1 MATRPTRSAT
11 EARVG
16 SVAMLM
22 RPVSHAAIRTWRAL
36 HATIRADPSIRRNDI
51 ARRLSRVDNLD
62 YGIIDLLRQN
72 ARAGYG
78 DIGDVGRALS
88 ASAVK
93 RRVDR
98 LVADGVIRGFTIQ
111 VDPAV
116 DGLATEAYVELFCR
130 GTVVARTSCKRIL
143 AHVPEVVDAGTVT
156 GSADA
161 IVHMRSRDI
170 PSLEEALERVRI
182 APNVDHTRSAIVLSK
197 LISRRPPRCRSARP
211 PRPLRVRLPLRSLS
225 LRAALATK

>member
-1 MATRPTRSAT
+1 M
-11 EARVG
+11 
-16 SVAMLM
+16 
-22 RPVSHAAIRTWRAL
+22 
-36 HATIRADPSIRRNDI
+36 
-51 ARRLSRVDNLD
+51 DNLD
-62 YGIIDLLRQN
+62 YGIIDLLRLN

-78 DIGDVGRALS
+78 DIGDVIGLS

-98 LVADGVIRGFTIQ
+98 LVADGVIRSFTIQ

-130 GTVVARTSCKRIL
+130 GTVAPDELKQIL
-143 AHVPEVVDAGTVT
+143 SSIPEVVDAGTIT

-170 PSLEEALERVRI
+170 ASLEVALERLRL
-182 APNVDHTRSAIVLSK
+182 APNVDHTRSAIVLSR
-197 LISRRPPRCRSARP
+197 LIHRQYD
-211 PRPLRVRLPLRSLS
+211 
-225 LRAALATK
+225 

>member
-1 MATRPTRSAT
+1 M
-11 EARVG
+11 
-16 SVAMLM
+16 
-22 RPVSHAAIRTWRAL
+22 
-36 HATIRADPSIRRNDI
+36 DD
-51 ARRLSRVDNLD
+51 LD
-62 YGIIDLLRQN
+62 AGILEELRQN
-72 ARAGYG
+72 ARASYG
-78 DIGDVGRALS
+78 DIGARIGLS

-130 GTVVARTSCKRIL
+130 GTVAPRELKRIL
-143 AHVPEVVDAGTVT
+143 SGVPEVVDAGTVT

-170 PSLEEALERVRI
+170 PSLEMALERVRV
-182 APNVDHTRSAIVLSK
+182 APNVDHTRSAIVLSR
-197 LISRRPPRCRSARP
+197 LINRNYD
-211 PRPLRVRLPLRSLS
+211 
-225 LRAALATK
+225 

>member
-1 MATRPTRSAT
+1 MC
-11 EARVG
+11 VDCYID
-16 SVAMLM
+16 
-22 RPVSHAAIRTWRAL
+22 AINHRYRGRMDA
-36 HATIRADPSIRRNDI
+36 
-51 ARRLSRVDNLD
+51 LD
-62 YGIIDLLRQN
+62 YGIIDRLRVN

-78 DIGDVGRALS
+78 DIGEVIGLS

-130 GTVVARTSCKRIL
+130 GTVAPDELRRIL
-143 AHVPEVVDAGTVT
+143 SGIPDVVDAGTVT

-170 PSLEEALERVRI
+170 PSLEVALERVRV
-182 APNVDHTRSAIVLSK
+182 APNVDHTRSAIVLSR
-197 LISRRPPRCRSARP
+197 LIHR
-211 PRPLRVRLPLRSLS
+211 
-225 LRAALATK
+225 THD